1 MSAVSKR
8 DSARPANRVG
18 IVGVGAMGG
27 AMAANLLAKGF
38 DVVVRDIVPE
48 RVDALVALGARRADS
63 AAQVAEGAAIVL
75 TVVVDSAQTEAVVF
89 GEGADGGL
97 VAGATTDSVVV
108 MCSTVAPAFVVAL
121 SERLAARGV
130 ALIDAP
136 ISGGP
141 QRARD
146 GTLSM
151 MAAGSGPVVERAR
164 PVLAAT
170 AARLFRVGARAGD
183 GSAMKIVNNMLAGI
197 NLAAAAEAL
206 ALAAKLGMDLALVR
220 AVVEASSGGSWMFG
234 DRVPRAL
241 AGDYAPRAATKIL
254 TKDVALARAVAE
266 ETGVAASLA
275 AAAHALFTEAVAA
288 GCGELDDAALIE
300 YCRTRARPERI

>member
-1 MSAVSKR
+1 VSAVSGT
-8 DSARPANRVG
+8 DNARPANRVG

-27 AMAANLLAKGF
+27 AIAANLLAKGF

-48 RVDALVALGARRADS
+48 RVDALVELGAHRADS
-63 AAQVAEGAAIVL
+63 AAEVAQGAAIVL
-75 TVVVDSAQTEAVVF
+75 TVVIDSDETDAVVF

-97 VAGATTDSVVV
+97 VAGAMADSIVV
-108 MCSTVAPAFVVAL
+108 MCSTVAPAYVVAL
-121 SERLAARGV
+121 SERLVARGV

-151 MAAGSGPVVERAR
+151 MAAGPEPVVERAR

-170 AARLFRVGARAGD
+170 AARLFGVGARAGD

-197 NLAAAAEAL
+197 NLAAAAQAL

-220 AVVEASSGGSWMFG
+220 AVGEASSGGSWMFG

-241 AGDYAPRAATKIL
+241 AGDYAPRAATKFL